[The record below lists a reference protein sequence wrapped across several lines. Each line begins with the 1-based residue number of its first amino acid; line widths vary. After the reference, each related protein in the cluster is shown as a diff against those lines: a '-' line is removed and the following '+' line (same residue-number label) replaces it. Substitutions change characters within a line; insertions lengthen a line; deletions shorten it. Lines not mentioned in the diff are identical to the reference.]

1 MVCCCGNELN
11 FEGIKNIRDL
21 GGIRTADG
29 HTVRRGMLF
38 RSSQLSDATPEDIRR
53 LREDYQVKLVIDLR
67 SKKEREKMPNTCL
80 QGIPEIWNPLYSED
94 IKKPEIFQLD
104 STDVLMNRLKA
115 LFALH
120 ADETAAAAEA
130 EKEIRDML
138 TSREIDPDY
147 YMGRLYQKFV
157 NNQIVQKQVKQF
169 FSMLTNQR
177 GGAILYH
184 CAAGKDRTGIL
195 SALLLYALGVPKE
208 RIIADYMESAQSSED
223 AVAFLLERIF
233 PDSMP
238 DHNVYRAMAQVF
250 FNTKTCYI
258 EAFFDAVERD
268 YVSIEN
274 YMQKALEVRVDN
286 IVRLKTMYLE

>member
-1 MVCCCGNELN
+1 MVCCCGNKLN

-38 RSSQLSDATPEDIRR
+38 RSSQLCDATPEDIRR
-53 LREDYQVKLVIDLR
+53 LKDDYQVKLVIDLR
-67 SKKEREKMPNTCL
+67 SKMEREKMPNTCL

-94 IKKPEIFQLD
+94 IKKPEIFRLD
-104 STDVLMNRLKA
+104 SSDVLMNRLKA

-120 ADETAAAAEA
+120 ADESVAAVEA

-138 TSREIDPDY
+138 ADREIDPDY

-157 NNQIVQKQVKQF
+157 NNQVVQKQVKQF
-169 FSMLTNQR
+169 FSILINQR

-184 CAAGKDRTGIL
+184 CAAGKDRVGIL
-195 SALLLYALGVPKE
+195 SALLLYALGVSREK
-208 RIIADYMESAQSSED
+208 IIEDYMEGAQSSED

-233 PDSMP
+233 PDTMP
-238 DHNVYRAMAQVF
+238 DYKVYRAMAEVF

-286 IVRLKTMYLE
+286 IVRLKTLYLE